1 MASTKDGEIQQA
13 NQEQVLAENQSAECK
28 VKAPEQS
35 TVEEGKKK
43 SQPSWK
49 DNSKIKDL
57 RKTAED
63 QKKEIET
70 LQENIA
76 ASQLALAQEEVA
88 TLKLT
93 KDATLQAQKVRDREI
108 MVNHLKRELK
118 EKKESVEWMT
128 DKFKKERE
136 NLLAM
141 STMFKYVQNETS
153 KVKQSLQKE
162 RKSRDRKEAELKC
175 EISSLSNKG
184 TGLQSRVTNLMNKIS
199 EHKKE
204 IEKLRTAKGKLR
216 DNVYKQEITINK
228 MEKKLG
234 KMENRSENFKMRLRK
249 SEKRKDE
256 NIMKGLE
263 YRKILSQKK
272 KELKTIQEQHK
283 AEKQSLLAQIES
295 CKAECR
301 RRRRIIE
308 ADKEMKVTL
317 GGTIEFLRQKNAF
330 LLREL
335 TSGFVG
341 KYRTARQLFGAVFG
355 AIRARFH

>member
-43 SQPSWK
+43 
-49 DNSKIKDL
+49 
-57 RKTAED
+57 R
-63 QKKEIET
+63 
-70 LQENIA
+70 

-93 KDATLQAQKVRDREI
+93 KDATLQAQ
-108 MVNHLKRELK
+108 
-118 EKKESVEWMT
+118 
-128 DKFKKERE
+128 FKKERE

-153 KVKQSLQKE
+153 KVKQSLQEE

-308 ADKEMKVTL
+308 ADKEMKVVM